1 MLKNKLKLLF
11 IFNILLLGF
20 LVTYFAFRILQ
31 PEKKIVYVDN
41 SKLFDGFTM
50 TKEMKRAGEK
60 EFNTRKK
67 GLDLL
72 YSKLQFKSILEE
84 DKKSIMQQF
93 IRGKEELEQ
102 FNQSF
107 ATVESSKIWSRIHG
121 YTADFSQENK
131 YQLIIGSQN
140 KQAVL
145 FADENVDV
153 TNELLTYLNKKYEG
167 IK

>member
-1 MLKNKLKLLF
+1 MFKNKLKLLVT
-11 IFNILLLGF
+11 INLLLTF
-20 LVTYFAFRILQ
+20 LIIGLFLFMLFATNNR
-31 PEKKIVYVDN
+31 IVYVDN
-41 SKLFDGFTM
+41 NKLFDGFTM
-50 TKEMKRAGEK
+50 TKEMKRVGEK
-60 EFNTRKK
+60 EFNARKK

-72 YSKLQFKSILEE
+72 YSKLQSQTILDE
-84 DKKSIMQQF
+84 DKKAIMQQF
-93 IRGKEELEQ
+93 IHGKEELEQ

-107 ATVESSKIWSRIHG
+107 ATEESSKIWSRIHG

-145 FADENVDV
+145 FADENVDI
-153 TNELLTYLNKKYEG
+153 TNELITYINKKYEG

>member
-1 MLKNKLKLLF
+1 MLKNKLNLLF
-11 IFNILLLGF
+11 IFNVLLIGL
-20 LVTYFAFRILQ
+20 LVTYFAFRILE
-31 PEKKIVYVDN
+31 PNKKIVYVDN
-41 SKLFDGFTM
+41 NKLFEGFNM
-50 TKEMKRAGEK
+50 TKEMKQVGEK
-60 EFNTRKK
+60 EFNTRKI

-72 YSKLQFKSILEE
+72 YSKLQSQTISDGE
-84 DKKSIMQQF
+84 KKMLMQQF
-93 IRGKEELEQ
+93 IQGKEGLEQ

-107 ATVESSKIWSRIHG
+107 ATEEASKIWSRIHG

-140 KQAVL
+140 KQTVL

-153 TNELLTYLNKKYEG
+153 TNELLTYINKKYEG

>member
-1 MLKNKLKLLF
+1 MLKNKLNLLL
-11 IFNILLLGF
+11 IFNVLLISL
-20 LVTYFAFRILQ
+20 LVTYFAFRIL
-31 PEKKIVYVDN
+31 ESDKKTVYVDN
-41 SKLFDGFTM
+41 NKLFEGFNM
-50 TKEMKRAGEK
+50 TKEMKRVGEK
-60 EFNTRKK
+60 EFNARKK

-72 YSKLQFKSILEE
+72 YSKLQSQSILEE
-84 DKKSIMQQF
+84 DKKTIMQRF

-107 ATVESSKIWSRIHG
+107 AIEESSKIWSRIHG

-140 KQAVL
+140 KQTVL
-145 FADENVDV
+145 FASENVDV
-153 TNELLTYLNKKYEG
+153 TNELLTYINKKYEG

>member
-1 MLKNKLKLLF
+1 MLKNKLNLLF
-11 IFNILLLGF
+11 IFNVLLIGL
-20 LVTYFAFRILQ
+20 LVTYFAFMILE
-31 PEKKIVYVDN
+31 PNKKIVYVDN
-41 SKLFDGFTM
+41 NKLFEGFNM
-50 TKEMKRAGEK
+50 TKEMKQVGEK
-60 EFNTRKK
+60 EFNTRKI

-72 YSKLQFKSILEE
+72 YSRLQSQTISDG
-84 DKKSIMQQF
+84 DKKTLMQQF
-93 IRGKEELEQ
+93 IQGKEELEQ

-107 ATVESSKIWSRIHG
+107 ATEEASKIWSRIQG

-140 KQAVL
+140 RQAVL

-153 TNELLTYLNKKYEG
+153 TNELLTYINKKYEG